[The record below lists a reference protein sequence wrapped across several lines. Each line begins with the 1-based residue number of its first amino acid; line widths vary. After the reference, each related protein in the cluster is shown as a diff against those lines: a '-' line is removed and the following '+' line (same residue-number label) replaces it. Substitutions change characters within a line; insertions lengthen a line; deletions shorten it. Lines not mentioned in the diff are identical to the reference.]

1 MTPIFELENQ
11 LIELND
17 QAQALAAKGRLTQ
30 AEEQQLQQ
38 LITDLDATERR
49 LKVAQNTERL
59 GASTRQTPA
68 TSTEPPGRDAG

>member
-11 LIELND
+11 LMELND

-30 AEEQQLQQ
+30 AEEQRLQQ

-49 LKVAQNTERL
+49 LKVAQNTDSS
-59 GASTRQTPA
+59 G
-68 TSTEPPGRDAG
+68 DA